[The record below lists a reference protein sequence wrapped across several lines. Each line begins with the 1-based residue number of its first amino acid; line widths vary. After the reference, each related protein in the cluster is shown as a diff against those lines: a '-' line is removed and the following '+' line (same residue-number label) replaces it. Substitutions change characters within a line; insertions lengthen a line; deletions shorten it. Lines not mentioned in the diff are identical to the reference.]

1 MDSIADL
8 LTRMRNGIR
17 SKKKEINV
25 PSSRLKVEIAKILKD
40 EGYIKNF
47 KVIDDHKQ
55 GVLNVTLKYGEDGK
69 SVVSGLRRISKPGCR
84 IYCTKDS
91 IPKVLDGLG
100 LVIVSTS
107 RGVVPAARP
116 RSRDWGA
123 KSSAAFGEDKES

>member
-8 LTRMRNGIR
+8 LTRIRNGIR

-47 KVIDDHKQ
+47 KVMDDHKQ
-55 GVLNVTLKYGEDGK
+55 GILNVTLKYGEDGK

-91 IPKVLDGLG
+91 VPKALDGLG
-100 LVIVSTS
+100 VVIVSTS
-107 RGVVPAARP
+107 RGVIPGRKAEE
-116 RSRDWGA
+116 DGLG
-123 KSSAAFGEDKES
+123 GEVLCSVW